1 MILRCVS
8 RKSSF
13 IYNDGRGHNC
23 ASYLNRK
30 ESLIGR
36 AKDENNVFRNDK

>member
-1 MILRCVS
+1 MMV
-8 RKSSF
+8 
-13 IYNDGRGHNC
+13 DNC